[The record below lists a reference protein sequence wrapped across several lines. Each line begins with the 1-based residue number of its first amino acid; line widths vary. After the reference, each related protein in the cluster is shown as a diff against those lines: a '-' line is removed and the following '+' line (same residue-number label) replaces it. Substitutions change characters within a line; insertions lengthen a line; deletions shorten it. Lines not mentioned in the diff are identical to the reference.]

1 MKRILIILLLLAG
14 VFLSG
19 RAQKTMNDLK
29 PLPPGYEFSY
39 DHTVEAW
46 YANTQDY
53 YNVFYWVG
61 FTIDTPMRIDVDL
74 SGSKYLSHIFLTLM
88 DRNYNVILKQAPIF
102 NVEPPYRE
110 YSHWLLP
117 GTYII
122 KCDMMRRYALKGS
135 YAPDGLLCFRMKAGF
150 QDLDLEPEPL
160 PEPIPGRLLTEPV
173 FSAKDTV
180 THHTYID
187 VQTMLSANKDSSATV
202 RSYYDG
208 LGREIKTVRQKTTP
222 DGNDLWISQEY
233 DAAGRVYK
241 KWLPQTVGWSY
252 EDERPYEF
260 ICHEAVPLE
269 SPLAHFAAGEAWNN
283 APVNSDALINDASER
298 LSCAYYLVINDT
310 LHYGGIYSTGE
321 LDVMRTMDED
331 SRVKYD
337 FTNKAGQLVLSRQMD
352 RDSIFNTYYV
362 YDTKHNLRYVLPPAV
377 STGDVSFE
385 TLDRYAYQYKYN
397 IWGKCIWDKKPG
409 CDSVIYAYDSADKL
423 IYSQDGNQR
432 KDGQY
437 TFYLYDIMGREVVK
451 AICTAPELQALPW
464 EKHISERVQGGILG
478 SGYSQGQMKMTPV
491 KLLTVN
497 YYDNYDF
504 LDLPAFVAK
513 KSELSYM
520 STVGYDERYVNK
532 EYPGISEKGVLTGT
546 CIYTLGEGSSTPALT
561 AMYYDNKGRIVQSRS
576 IDHRLGVGQDYFHY
590 TFTGK
595 ILQQQ
600 HIRTESGSQVIKEV
614 SHYTYD
620 SAERLIKV
628 THQLNDGKT
637 TVLSAN
643 EYDELCRLKKS
654 VLNNDKQPVEYAY
667 NIRNWLTD
675 IKSSLF
681 TQTLHYN
688 EGTGVPYYNGNIS
701 SMTWKAGSDPVSK
714 GYKFTYDGLSRM
726 KDAKYG
732 EGNDLSAN
740 LEHFNEQ
747 VTEYDKMGNILGLKR
762 YGQISENEY
771 GMIDNLH
778 MTYEGNLLKTVQDSA
793 PNPAY
798 ANDFDFKDGASLSV
812 EYFYDANGNLIQ
824 DLNKK
829 ITSIQYNCLNLPC
842 RIEFED
848 GNSISYLY
856 DANGTKLR
864 ATHIIDGVTTIT
876 DYCGDVIY
884 ENEVV
889 KTLLTEVGYVSLRD
903 GKYHYY
909 LKDHQGNNRIVFDE
923 DGKVEE
929 RNDYYPFGGLM
940 TSSIGTA
947 QPYKYNGKEL
957 DRKGGLDWYD
967 YGARHYD
974 AALGRFITID
984 PLAEST
990 YFVNPYTYCLNN
1002 PFNRVDPSGLSS
1014 HYNWDSQRYEDE
1026 RGNEVAWESVQQE
1039 YGLDQDDNSQTETK
1053 EDEKKYSPLIP
1064 TEVSTFLSPWGN
1076 SASLKAGL
1084 RYTEHPFGKGYFRT
1098 KSGKYFP
1105 MDVFSQPEGTKLA
1118 RKAKGLMNSV
1128 KGAKNVTKVSRV
1140 LGNTVGIITTGISLI
1155 NYMNEKNVRDA
1166 VDILGGVAGLLYWEA
1181 GVVYLYGSV
1190 SYDTATMNSEQMQE
1204 NLKNGV
1210 NPMRG
1215 TFNFQTGRYEF

>member
-1 MKRILIILLLLAG
+1 MKRVLITLLLLTG

-46 YANTQDY
+46 YANTEDY
-53 YNVFYWVG
+53 YYVYYWVG

-88 DRNYNVILKQAPIF
+88 DRNYNVILEQTPIF
-102 NVEPPYRE
+102 SVEPPYRE

-135 YAPDGLLCFRMKAGF
+135 YAPDGLLRFRMKAGF

-160 PEPIPGRLLTEPV
+160 PEPVPGRLLAEPV

-187 VQTMLSANKDSSATV
+187 VQTMLSANKDSSVTV

-208 LGREIKTVRQKTTP
+208 LGREIKTVRQKVTP
-222 DGNDLWISQEY
+222 NGNDLWISQEY

-241 KWLPQTVGWSY
+241 KWLPQTTGWNY

-260 ICHEAVPLE
+260 LCHESVPLE
-269 SPLAHFAAGEAWNN
+269 SLLAHFSAGEAWNN
-283 APVNSDALINDASER
+283 APVNSDALINDTSER

-310 LHYGGIYSTGE
+310 LHCGGIYSTGE
-321 LDVMRTMDED
+321 LNVMRITDED
-331 SRVKYD
+331 SHVKYN
-337 FTNKAGQLVLSRQMD
+337 FTDKSGQLVLSRQMD
-352 RDSIFNTYYV
+352 GDSILNTYYV

-377 STGDVSFE
+377 STGDVSLE

-397 IWGKCIWDKKPG
+397 TWSKCTWEKKPG
-409 CDSVIYAYDSADKL
+409 CDSITYAYDSADKL

-432 KDGQY
+432 KNGQY
-437 TFYLYDIMGREVVK
+437 TFYLYDSMEREVVK
-451 AICTAPELQALPW
+451 GICTSPNLQFLPW
-464 EKHISERVQGGILG
+464 EKHSSERVQDGILG
-478 SGYSQGQMKMTPV
+478 SGYSQGKMKMTPV
-491 KLLTVN
+491 KLLMVN

-504 LDLPAFVAK
+504 LDLPAFATK

-520 STVGYDERYVNK
+520 PTAGYDERYVNK
-532 EYPGISEKGVLTGT
+532 EYPTISERGLLTGT
-546 CIYTLGEGSSTPALT
+546 CVYTLGEGSGNPVFTT
-561 AMYYDNKGRIVQSRS
+561 MYYDNKGRIVQSRS
-576 IDHRLGVGQDYFHY
+576 IDHRVGVEQDYFHY

-600 HIRTESGSQVIKEV
+600 HVRTESGNQSVKEV

-620 SAERLIKV
+620 SAERLMKV
-628 THQLNDGKT
+628 THQLNDGKI

-654 VLNNDKQPVEYAY
+654 ILNNDKHPVEYAY

-726 KDAKYG
+726 KDAEYG

-747 VTEYDKMGNILGLKR
+747 VTGYDKMGNILGLKR
-762 YGQISENEY
+762 YGQISEN
-771 GMIDNLH
+771 GHGIIDNLS
-778 MTYEGNLLKTVQDSA
+778 MTYEGNLLKTVQESA
-793 PNPAY
+793 PNSVY
-798 ANDFDFKDGASLSV
+798 ANGFEFKDGASLST
-812 EYFYDANGNLIQ
+812 EYSYDANGNLTQ

-829 ITSIQYNCLNLPC
+829 ITDIQYNCLNLPG

-864 ATHIIDGVTTIT
+864 TTHIIDGIVTTT
-876 DYCGDVIY
+876 DYCGNVIY
-884 ENEVV
+884 ENEVA
-889 KTLLTEVGYVSLRD
+889 KTLLTEAGYVSLKD

-909 LKDHQGNNRIVFDE
+909 LKDHQGNNRIVVDE

-940 TSSIGTA
+940 ASSSSSI
-947 QPYKYNGKEL
+947 QDYKYNGKEL

-974 AALGRFITID
+974 AALGRFTCHD
-984 PLAEST
+984 PLAEAWAHA
-990 YFVNPYTYCLNN
+990 NPYNYCFNN
-1002 PFNRVDPSGLSS
+1002 PVNRIDPTGMAST
-1014 HYNWDSQRYEDE
+1014 YNWDKERYEDE
-1026 RGNEVAWESVQQE
+1026 NGNEVSWESVKEEYEIEDKGNGNVSEQQE
-1039 YGLDQDDNSQTETK
+1039 KD
-1053 EDEKKYSPLIP
+1053 SPTP
-1064 TEVSTFLSPWGN
+1064 VPSEVNATLSPWGN
-1076 SASLKAGL
+1076 AASLHAGL

-1098 KSGKYFP
+1098 KKGKYYPTDIFQ
-1105 MDVFSQPEGTKLA
+1105 QPAGTKLA
-1118 RKAKGLMNSV
+1118 RKAKGMVNSAQA
-1128 KGAKNVTKVSRV
+1128 AKNATKFVRG
-1140 LGNTVGIITTGISLI
+1140 LGNAVGRLTTVISAYNFLL
-1155 NYMNEKNVRDA
+1155 NPNFRDGSDF
-1166 VDILGGVAGLLYWEA
+1166 VFGVGSLAYWEI
-1181 GVVYLYGSV
+1181 GLIYMIEST
-1190 SYDTATMNSEQMQE
+1190 SYDTSVE
-1204 NLKNGV
+1204 NQKQIIENINNGV
-1210 NPMRG
+1210 PASLG
-1215 TFNFQTGRYEF
+1215 TINFQRGMFW

>member
-19 RAQKTMNDLK
+19 RAQKTMNDLE

-46 YANTQDY
+46 YADREDY
-53 YNVFYWVG
+53 YYVFYWVG

-74 SGSKYLSHIFLTLM
+74 SDSKYLSHIFLTLM
-88 DRNYNVILKQAPIF
+88 DRNYNVILEQAPIF
-102 NVEPPYRE
+102 NLAPPYRE

-135 YAPDGLLCFRMKAGF
+135 HVPDGLLRFRMKAGF
-150 QDLDLEPEPL
+150 LDLDMEPEPL
-160 PEPIPGRLLTEPV
+160 PEPVPDRLLTEPV

-187 VQTMLSANKDSSATV
+187 VQTMLSANKDSSSTV

-208 LGREIKTVRQKTTP
+208 LGREIKTVRQKVTP
-222 DGNDLWISQEY
+222 NGEDLWTSHEY
-233 DAAGRVYK
+233 DATGRIYK
-241 KWLPQTVGWSY
+241 EWLPQTIGWSY
-252 EDERPYEF
+252 EDNRPYEF
-260 ICHEAVPLE
+260 ICHEPVPLE

-283 APVNSDALINDASER
+283 APVNSDALINDTSER

-321 LDVMRTMDED
+321 LNVMRTTDED

-352 RDSIFNTYYV
+352 GDSILNTYYV

-409 CDSVIYAYDSADKL
+409 CDSITYAYDSADKL

-451 AICTAPELQALPW
+451 GICTAPELQALPW
-464 EKHISERVQGGILG
+464 EKHSSERVQGGVLG

-504 LDLPAFVAK
+504 LDLPAFEAK
-513 KSELSYM
+513 KSELSYIPAE
-520 STVGYDERYVNK
+520 GYDERYVNK
-532 EYPGISEKGVLTGT
+532 EYPGISEKGLLTGT
-546 CIYTLGEGSSTPALT
+546 CIYTLGTDSGNPVLT
-561 AMYYDNKGRIVQSRS
+561 VMYYDNKGRIVQSRA
-576 IDHRLGVGQDYFHY
+576 INHRKGVEQDYFHY

-600 HIRTESGSQVIKEV
+600 HVCTENGNQSVKEV

-620 SAERLIKV
+620 SAERLIQV
-628 THQLNDGKT
+628 THQLNDGET

-654 VLNNDKQPVEYAY
+654 ILNNGKQSVEYAY

-675 IKSSLF
+675 IKSPLF

-688 EGTGVPYYNGNIS
+688 DGMGVPYYNGNIS
-701 SMTWKAGSDPVSK
+701 SMSWKADNASVHK
-714 GYKFTYDGLSRM
+714 GYKFSYDGLSRLT
-726 KDAKYG
+726 DAVYG
-732 EGNDLSAN
+732 EGTSLSDN
-740 LEHFNEQ
+740 LNRFNEQ
-747 VTEYDKMGNILGLKR
+747 VTDYDKNGNILGLLR
-762 YGQISENEY
+762 YGQTSSDSY
-771 GMIDNLH
+771 GLVDNLH
-778 MTYEGNLLKTVQDSA
+778 LVYDGNQLESVSDNVTLSA
-793 PNPAY
+793 APSGME
-798 ANDFDFKDGASLSV
+798 FKDNADLAT
-812 EYFYDANGNLIQ
+812 EYVYDANGNLIK
-824 DLNKK
+824 DLNKN
-829 ITSIQYNCLNLPC
+829 IIDIQYNCLNLPC
-842 RIEFED
+842 RVEFEN

-864 ATHIIDGVTTIT
+864 TTHVIGNDTTVT
-876 DYCGDVIY
+876 DYCGNVIY
-884 ENEVV
+884 ENGAP
-889 KTLLTEVGYVSLRD
+889 KTLLVEGGYVSLD
-903 GKYHYY
+903 DNKYHYFIQDY
-909 LKDHQGNNRIVFDE
+909 QGNNRVVVDE

-929 RNDYYPFGGLM
+929 VNDYYPFGGLM
-940 TSSIGTA
+940 ASSAGDV

-974 AALGRFITID
+974 AALGRWHAVD
-984 PLAEST
+984 PLAEKYYSIS
-990 YFVNPYTYCLNN
+990 PYVYCNNN
-1002 PFNRVDPSGLSS
+1002 PINIIDLDGRDWYKVKNDEGIWQYSYSEDIHSQEELNKIVKNGTYLGVTHTENNIYYSLFGSKKVADSFEGAIYQKIDNGILKNAISETNTNPAYGGEDVGSPTTDFSIEGVESKDSKYLGFDTHRNE
-1014 HYNWDSQRYEDE
+1014 YNVEYE
-1026 RGNEVAWESVQQE
+1026 GSN
-1039 YGLDQDDNSQTETK
+1039 N
-1053 EDEKKYSPLIP
+1053 
-1064 TEVSTFLSPWGN
+1064 
-1076 SASLKAGL
+1076 
-1084 RYTEHPFGKGYFRT
+1084 
-1098 KSGKYFP
+1098 
-1105 MDVFSQPEGTKLA
+1105 GTY
-1118 RKAKGLMNSV
+1118 N
-1128 KGAKNVTKVSRV
+1128 V
-1140 LGNTVGIITTGISLI
+1140 LGSKAAMKAYMENWVGDRDMPKDIGGWTNGQKSYHIRF
-1155 NYMNEKNVRDA
+1155 MNKKG
-1166 VDILGGVAGLLYWEA
+1166 VDILHLKYSKSAANTL
-1181 GVVYLYGSV
+1181 
-1190 SYDTATMNSEQMQE
+1190 MNKY
-1204 NLKNGV
+1204 NRLFLNRKK
-1210 NPMRG
+1210 
-1215 TFNFQTGRYEF
+1215 

>member
-19 RAQKTMNDLK
+19 RAQKTMNDLE

-46 YANTQDY
+46 YADREDY
-53 YNVFYWVG
+53 YYVFYWVG

-74 SGSKYLSHIFLTLM
+74 SDSKYLSHIFLTLM
-88 DRNYNVILKQAPIF
+88 DRNYNVILEQAPIF
-102 NVEPPYRE
+102 NLAPPYRE

-135 YAPDGLLCFRMKAGF
+135 HVPDGLLRFRMKAGF
-150 QDLDLEPEPL
+150 LDLDMEPEPL
-160 PEPIPGRLLTEPV
+160 PEPVPDRLLTEPV

-187 VQTMLSANKDSSATV
+187 VQTMLSANKDSSSTV

-208 LGREIKTVRQKTTP
+208 LGREIKTVRQKVTP
-222 DGNDLWISQEY
+222 NGEDLWTSHEY
-233 DAAGRVYK
+233 DATGRIYK
-241 KWLPQTVGWSY
+241 EWLPQTIGWSY
-252 EDERPYEF
+252 EDNRPYEF
-260 ICHEAVPLE
+260 ICHEPVPLE

-283 APVNSDALINDASER
+283 APVNSDALINDTSER

-321 LDVMRTMDED
+321 LNVMRTTDED

-352 RDSIFNTYYV
+352 GDSILNTYYV

-409 CDSVIYAYDSADKL
+409 CDSITYAYDSADKL

-451 AICTAPELQALPW
+451 GICTAPELQALPW
-464 EKHISERVQGGILG
+464 EKHSSERVQGGVLG

-497 YYDNYDF
+497 YYDNYDY
-504 LDLPAFVAK
+504 LDLPAFEAK
-513 KSELSYM
+513 KSELSYIPAE
-520 STVGYDERYVNK
+520 GYDERYVNK
-532 EYPGISEKGVLTGT
+532 EYPGISEKGLLTGT
-546 CIYTLGEGSSTPALT
+546 CIYTLGTDSGNPVLT
-561 AMYYDNKGRIVQSRS
+561 VMYYDNKGRIVQSRA
-576 IDHRLGVGQDYFHY
+576 INHRKGVEQDYFHY

-600 HIRTESGSQVIKEV
+600 HVCTENGNQSVKEV

-620 SAERLIKV
+620 SAERLIQV
-628 THQLNDGKT
+628 THQLNDGET

-654 VLNNDKQPVEYAY
+654 ILNNGKQSVEYAY

-675 IKSSLF
+675 IKSPLF

-688 EGTGVPYYNGNIS
+688 DGMGVPYYNGNIS
-701 SMTWKAGSDPVSK
+701 SMTWKAGSEQVSK
-714 GYKFTYDGLSRM
+714 GYKFTYDGLSRI
-726 KDAKYG
+726 KNAEYG

-740 LEHFNEQ
+740 LKHFNEE
-747 VTEYDKMGNILGLKR
+747 VTGYDKMGNILGLKR
-762 YGQISENEY
+762 YGQISENGY
-771 GMIDNLH
+771 GIIDDLS
-778 MTYEGNLLKTVQDSA
+778 MTYEGNQLKSVQDRA
-793 PNPAY
+793 PNSVY
-798 ANDFDFKDGASLSV
+798 VNGFDFKDGASLST
-812 EYFYDANGNLIQ
+812 EYSYDANGNLIQ

-829 ITSIQYNCLNLPC
+829 ITDIEYNCLNLPC
-842 RIEFED
+842 RVEFED

-856 DANGTKLR
+856 DANGVKLR
-864 ATHIIDGVTTIT
+864 TTHITGSDTIIT
-876 DYCGDVIY
+876 DYCGNVVY
-884 ENEVV
+884 ENGVA
-889 KTLLTEVGYVSLRD
+889 KTLLVEGGYVSLPDR
-903 GKYHYY
+903 KYHFYFQ
-909 LKDHQGNNRIVFDE
+909 DHQGNNRVIADE
-923 DGKVEE
+923 NGNIEE
-929 RNDYYPFGGLM
+929 VNHYYPFGG
-940 TSSIGTA
+940 TFASTPSV

-967 YGARHYD
+967 YGARMYD
-974 AALGRFITID
+974 VALGRWHTVDPLSEKYYDWSPYNYCGNEPIGRID
-984 PLAEST
+984 PDGADWRVQTHYNEETKKIEYHITVNAVLYNNSNMRNVDMQKLATNITEQINST
-990 YFVNPYTYCLNN
+990 YSINDNDFVSKMDFKL
-1002 PFNRVDPSGLSS
+1002 RVVNSVDEINDSDHILQIVNQRDFRNTGLKENKIAADSYLSGLGIRLGTDLIAEMQQGRNGRTVA
-1014 HYNWDSQRYEDE
+1014 HELGHTGGLGHLNDDPRDRNNLMMQAYYVWLFKGDYNNATQL
-1026 RGNEVAWESVQQE
+1026 NH
-1039 YGLDQDDNSQTETK
+1039 DQIRMIRDNYIHKRLHQG
-1053 EDEKKYSPLIP
+1053 SPLRRNW
-1064 TEVSTFLSPWGN
+1064 WG
-1076 SASLKAGL
+1076 KKQL
-1084 RYTEHPFGKGYFRT
+1084 R
-1098 KSGKYFP
+1098 
-1105 MDVFSQPEGTKLA
+1105 
-1118 RKAKGLMNSV
+1118 
-1128 KGAKNVTKVSRV
+1128 
-1140 LGNTVGIITTGISLI
+1140 
-1155 NYMNEKNVRDA
+1155 
-1166 VDILGGVAGLLYWEA
+1166 
-1181 GVVYLYGSV
+1181 
-1190 SYDTATMNSEQMQE
+1190 
-1204 NLKNGV
+1204 
-1210 NPMRG
+1210 
-1215 TFNFQTGRYEF
+1215 

>member
-1 MKRILIILLLLAG
+1 MKRILITLLLLTG

-46 YANTQDY
+46 YANTEDY
-53 YNVFYWVG
+53 YYIYYWVG

-88 DRNYNVILKQAPIF
+88 DRNYNVILEQTPIF
-102 NVEPPYRE
+102 SVEPPYRE

-135 YAPDGLLCFRMKAGF
+135 YAPDGLLRFRMKAGF
-150 QDLDLEPEPL
+150 QDLDSEPEPL
-160 PEPIPGRLLTEPV
+160 PEPVPGRLLAEPV

-187 VQTMLSANKDSSATV
+187 VQTMLSANKDSSVTV

-208 LGREIKTVRQKTTP
+208 LGREIKTVRQKVTP
-222 DGNDLWISQEY
+222 NGNDLWISQEY
-233 DAAGRVYK
+233 DADGRAYK
-241 KWLPQTVGWSY
+241 KWLPQTTGWNY

-260 ICHEAVPLE
+260 LCHESVPLE
-269 SPLAHFAAGEAWNN
+269 SPLAHFSAGEAWNN
-283 APVNSDALINDASER
+283 APVNSDALINNTSER
-298 LSCAYYLVINDT
+298 LSCAYYMIINDT

-321 LDVMRTMDED
+321 LDVMRITDED
-331 SRVKYD
+331 SRVKYN
-337 FTNKAGQLVLSRQMD
+337 FTDKSGQLVLSRQMD
-352 RDSIFNTYYV
+352 GDSILNTYYV

-377 STGDVSFE
+377 LAGDVSLE

-397 IWGKCIWDKKPG
+397 TWSKCIWEKKPG
-409 CDSVIYAYDSADKL
+409 CDSITYAYDSADKL

-432 KDGQY
+432 KNGQY
-437 TFYLYDIMGREVVK
+437 TFYLYDSMGREVVK
-451 AICTAPELQALPW
+451 GICTSPNLQFLPW
-464 EKHISERVQGGILG
+464 EKYSSERVQDGVLG
-478 SGYSQGQMKMTPV
+478 VGYSQGEMRMTPV
-491 KLLTVN
+491 KLLTAN

-504 LDLPAFVAK
+504 LDLPVFATK

-520 STVGYDERYVNK
+520 SVAGYDERYVNK
-532 EYPGISEKGVLTGT
+532 EYPTISERGLLTGT
-546 CIYTLGEGSSTPALT
+546 CVYTLGEDSGTPVLT
-561 AMYYDNKGRIVQSRS
+561 TMYYDNKGHIVQNRS
-576 IDHRLGVGQDYFHY
+576 IDHRAGVEQDYFHY

-595 ILQQQ
+595 ILKQQ
-600 HIRTESGSQVIKEV
+600 HVRTESGNQSVKEV

-637 TVLSAN
+637 IVLSAN

-762 YGQISENEY
+762 YGQISEN
-771 GMIDNLH
+771 GHGIIDNLS
-778 MTYEGNLLKTVQDSA
+778 MTYEGNLLKTVQESA
-793 PNPAY
+793 PNSVY
-798 ANDFDFKDGASLSV
+798 ANGFEFKDGASLST
-812 EYFYDANGNLIQ
+812 EYSYDANGNLTQ

-829 ITSIQYNCLNLPC
+829 ITDIQYNCLNLPG

-864 ATHIIDGVTTIT
+864 TTHIIDGITTTT
-876 DYCGDVIY
+876 DYCGNVIY
-884 ENEVV
+884 ENEVA
-889 KTLLTEVGYVSLRD
+889 KTLLTEVGYVSLKD

-909 LKDHQGNNRIVFDE
+909 LKDHQGNNRIVVDE

-940 TSSIGTA
+940 ALSSGSV
-947 QPYKYNGKEL
+947 QDYKYNGKEL

-967 YGARHYD
+967 YGARLYD
-974 AALGRFITID
+974 PLLGRFTSHD
-984 PLAEST
+984 PLAEAWAH
-990 YFVNPYTYCLNN
+990 VNPYNYCLNN
-1002 PFNRVDPSGLSS
+1002 PVNRTDPTGMAST
-1014 HYNWDSQRYEDE
+1014 YNWDKERYEDE
-1026 RGNEVAWESVQQE
+1026 NGNEVSWERVKEEYGIEDKGDGNVSEQQE
-1039 YGLDQDDNSQTETK
+1039 KDTPASV
-1053 EDEKKYSPLIP
+1053 PP
-1064 TEVSTFLSPWGN
+1064 EVNATLSPWGN
-1076 SASLKAGL
+1076 AGSLYAGL
-1084 RYTEHPFGKGYFRT
+1084 RYTKHPFGGGYFRT
-1098 KSGKYFP
+1098 KKGVYYP
-1105 MDVFSQPEGTKLA
+1105 MDIFKQPAGTKLA
-1118 RKAKGLMNSV
+1118 RKAKGMVNSAEA
-1128 KGAKNVTKVSRV
+1128 AKNATKFVRG
-1140 LGNTVGIITTGISLI
+1140 LGNVVGWVTSAISAYNFSL
-1155 NYMNEKNVRDA
+1155 NPNFRDGSDF
-1166 VDILGGVAGLLYWEA
+1166 VFGVGSLAYWEVGLIYMIESA
-1181 GVVYLYGSV
+1181 
-1190 SYDTATMNSEQMQE
+1190 SYDTSVE
-1204 NLKNGV
+1204 NQKQIIENINNGV
-1210 NPMRG
+1210 PASLGTINLQRG
-1215 TFNFQTGRYEF
+1215 MFW

>member
-1 MKRILIILLLLAG
+1 MKKILITLLLLTG

-46 YANTQDY
+46 YGDTQDY

-74 SGSKYLSHIFLTLM
+74 SGSKSLSHIFLTLM
-88 DRNYNVILKQAPIF
+88 DRSYNVIFEQAPIF
-102 NVEPPYRE
+102 DIEPPYRE

-117 GTYII
+117 GTYIL

-135 YAPDGLLCFRMKAGF
+135 HAPDGLLRFRMKTGF
-150 QDLDLEPEPL
+150 LDLDSEPEPL
-160 PEPIPGRLLTEPV
+160 QEPLPGRLLTEPV

-187 VQTMLSANKDSSATV
+187 VQTMLSANKDSFGTV

-208 LGREIKTVRQKTTP
+208 LGREIKTVRQKVTP
-222 DGNDLWISQEY
+222 NGEDLWISQEY

-241 KWLPQTVGWSY
+241 KWLPQTAGWNY

-260 ICHEAVPLE
+260 ICHEPVSLE

-283 APVNSDALINDASER
+283 APVNSDALINNTSER

-321 LDVMRTMDED
+321 LNVMRTMDED
-331 SRVKYD
+331 RRVKYD
-337 FTNKAGQLVLSRQMD
+337 FTNKTGQLVLSRQMNG
-352 RDSIFNTYYV
+352 DSILNTYYV
-362 YDTKHNLRYVLPPAV
+362 YDTKHDLRYVLPPAV
-377 STGDVSFE
+377 STGDVSVE

-397 IWGKCIWDKKPG
+397 IWSKCTWEKKPG
-409 CDSVIYAYDSADKL
+409 CDSITYAYDSADKL

-432 KDGQY
+432 KSGEY
-437 TFYLYDIMGREVVK
+437 TFYLYDSMGREVVK
-451 AICTAPELQALPW
+451 GICTSPNLLFLPW
-464 EKHISERVQGGILG
+464 EKYSSERVQDGVLG
-478 SGYSQGQMKMTPV
+478 AGYSLGEMRMTPV
-491 KLLTVN
+491 RLLTVN

-504 LDLPAFVAK
+504 LDLSAFATK
-513 KSELSYM
+513 KSELSYV
-520 STVGYDERYVNK
+520 SAEGYDERYVNK
-532 EYPGISEKGVLTGT
+532 AYPSISEKGLLTGT
-546 CIYTLGEGSSTPALT
+546 CMYTLGEDSGNPVLT
-561 AMYYDNKGRIVQSRS
+561 TMYYDNKGRIVQSCA
-576 IDHRLGVGQDYFHY
+576 IDHRTGIEQDYFHY

-600 HIRTESGSQVIKEV
+600 HVRTENGNQSIKEV

-620 SAERLIKV
+620 SAERLIQV
-628 THQLNDGKT
+628 AHQLNDGET

-654 VLNNDKQPVEYAY
+654 ILNNGGQSVEYAY

-701 SMTWKAGSDPVSK
+701 SMTWKAESDSGSK

-726 KDAKYG
+726 KDAEYG

-747 VTEYDKMGNILGLKR
+747 VTEYDKIGNILGLKR
-762 YGQISENEY
+762 YGQISENGY
-771 GMIDNLH
+771 GMIDDLG
-778 MTYEGNLLKTVQDSA
+778 MTYEGNQLKAVQDRA
-793 PNPAY
+793 PNSVYGNA
-798 ANDFDFKDGASLSV
+798 FEFRDGASLST
-812 EYFYDANGNLIQ
+812 EYSYDANGNLIQ

-829 ITSIQYNCLNLPC
+829 ITGIQYNCLNLPG

-864 ATHIIDGVTTIT
+864 TTHIIDGITTTT
-876 DYCGDVIY
+876 DYCGNVIY
-884 ENEVV
+884 ENEVA
-889 KTLLTEVGYVSLRD
+889 KTLLTEVGYVSLKD

-909 LKDHQGNNRIVFDE
+909 LKDHQRNNRIVVDE
-923 DGKVEE
+923 DGMVEE

-940 TSSIGTA
+940 TSSMGAI

-967 YGARHYD
+967 YGARLYD
-974 AALGRFITID
+974 PLLGRFTSHD
-984 PLAEST
+984 PLAEAWAH
-990 YFVNPYTYCLNN
+990 VNPYNYCFNN
-1002 PFNRVDPSGLSS
+1002 PVNRTDPTGMAST
-1014 HYNWDSQRYEDE
+1014 YNWDKERYEDE
-1026 RGNEVAWESVQQE
+1026 NGNEVSWESVKEEYEIEDKGNGNVSEQQE
-1039 YGLDQDDNSQTETK
+1039 KDTSDPIAS
-1053 EDEKKYSPLIP
+1053 
-1064 TEVSTFLSPWGN
+1064 EVNATLSPWGN
-1076 SASLKAGL
+1076 AASLHAGL
-1084 RYTEHPFGKGYFRT
+1084 RYTKHPFGGGYFRT
-1098 KSGKYFP
+1098 KKGIYYP
-1105 MDVFSQPEGTKLA
+1105 MDIFKQPAGTKLA
-1118 RKAKGLMNSV
+1118 RKAKGIVNSAEA
-1128 KGAKNVTKVSRV
+1128 AKNVTKFARG
-1140 LGNTVGIITTGISLI
+1140 LGNAVGLATTLISAYNLVVDPNIRNTVDVVTGIVGFS
-1155 NYMNEKNVRDA
+1155 
-1166 VDILGGVAGLLYWEA
+1166 YWEA
-1181 GVVYLYGSV
+1181 GLLYLYGSV
-1190 SYDTATMNSEQMQE
+1190 SYDTAIMNSQQVLE
-1204 NLKNGV
+1204 NIENGV
-1210 NPMRG
+1210 NPTRG
-1215 TFNFQTGRYEF
+1215 TFNFQTGKYEF